1 MRNRNLLLT
10 VTAVMSFLGISAFAK
25 DADGR
30 SVLSSGDQQKLTENG
45 ERSLQKPSLKIW
57 RNWKKKG
64 YRPRNQL
71 RV

>member
-10 VTAVMSFLGISAFAK
+10 VTSVMSFLGISAFAK

-57 RNWKKKG
+57 RNWKMKV